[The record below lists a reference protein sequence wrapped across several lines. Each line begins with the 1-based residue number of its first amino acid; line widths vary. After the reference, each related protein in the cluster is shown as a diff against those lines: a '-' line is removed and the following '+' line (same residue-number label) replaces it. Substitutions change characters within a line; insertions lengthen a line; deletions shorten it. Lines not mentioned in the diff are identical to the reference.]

1 MSISNYENLIVFKK
15 AHEIVLAVY
24 QLIQKFPEDQKYLL
38 SKQLFRSISSVPA
51 NIAEGFGRSS
61 NKDKR
66 RFIIISRGSAEESKY
81 HLLLAK
87 DLNFI
92 NTSEYEILV
101 SEITEVIKILN
112 KFEQKFNKIWKI

>member
-112 KFEQKFNKIWKI
+112 KFEQKFNKI